1 MASIVRCCRVEDSS
15 TDLHQTPT
23 DALAVV
29 KDKSSLQHSDGSDD
43 SRKWG
48 NLSPFSEDHLIS
60 LQPMTQT
67 QIADLLQQYTVHRR
81 ESDFGFN
88 LDAFGLAE
96 CIFERTEGFPGLV
109 GLCCSE
115 VDSKNILSVEDWL
128 RWCGVNL
135 VTRVQQQRN
144 FSVLSD
150 TTGLLAM
157 AMRNER
163 LRQVMQ
169 MLLLQGSC
177 MLERAER
184 RTIAESLLSEGIAR
198 ISSKI
203 SDKIEVS
210 LVCPA
215 RHSLCAAC

>member
-1 MASIVRCCRVEDSS
+1 MHGSIVCCCRVEDSS

-23 DALAVV
+23 DTSAVV
-29 KDKSSLQHSDGSDD
+29 KDTSSLQHSDGSDD
-43 SRKWG
+43 TRKWG
-48 NLSPFSEDHLIS
+48 NLSPFSKDRLIT
-60 LQPMTQT
+60 LQPMTQD
-67 QIADLLQQYTVHRR
+67 QIVELLQQYTVQKRK
-81 ESDFGFN
+81 SDSGFN
-88 LDAFGLAE
+88 LDESGLAE
-96 CIFERTEGFPGLV
+96 CMFERTQGFPGLV

-115 VDSKNILSVEDWL
+115 VDSNNILSVEDWL
-128 RWCGVNL
+128 GRCGVNL
-135 VTRVQQQRN
+135 VMRIQQQRN
-144 FSVLSD
+144 YSVLSD

-157 AMRNER
+157 RNGR

-169 MLLLQGSC
+169 MLLLRGSSI
-177 MLERAER
+177 LERAER
-184 RTIAESLLSEGIAR
+184 RTIAEGLLSEGIAR